1 MTRFIARRALLMI
14 PTLWVIATLTFFML
28 RLAPGGPFLAER
40 DIPTRARA
48 ALAARYGLD
57 RPLIEQYGRFLVH
70 AAQLDFGPSYKR
82 PALQVR
88 EIIAQ
93 AFPVS
98 LSLGALALGWALL
111 VGGLLG
117 ALAAYRRNTWLDY
130 LSMST
135 ALLGV
140 SIPNFVLG
148 PLLVLAFSLNLYWFP
163 PAQWSTWPH
172 RVLPVVTLSAVY
184 AATIARLMRAGMVEV
199 LGQDYIRTARAK
211 GLPESQVVGRHALR
225 PGVLPL
231 VSYLGPATAGIVTG
245 SVAVESIFA
254 VPGLGRQ
261 LYAAAI
267 NRDYTVVLGTVL
279 FYAALLLVLNLLVDI
294 LYARLDPRVEL
305 R

>member
-1 MTRFIARRALLMI
+1 MIRFVARRALMMI

-40 DIPTRARA
+40 EIPARARA
-48 ALAARYGLD
+48 ALGARYGLD
-57 RPLIEQYGRFLVH
+57 RPLVEQYGRFLLNTVR
-70 AAQLDFGPSYKR
+70 LDFGPSYKR

-88 EIIAQ
+88 EIIGQ
-93 AFPVS
+93 SFPVS
-98 LSLGALALGWALL
+98 LELGGLALGWALI
-111 VGGLLG
+111 VGGVLG
-117 ALAAYRRNTWLDY
+117 VLAAWRRNGWLDY
-130 LSMST
+130 ASMST

-148 PLLVLAFSLNLYWFP
+148 PLLVLAFSLHLYWFP
-163 PAQWSTWPH
+163 PAQWSAWPH
-172 RVLPVVTLSAVY
+172 RVLPVLTLSAVY
-184 AATIARLMRAGMVEV
+184 TAYVARLTRAGMVEV

-211 GLPESQVVGRHALR
+211 GLPEHVVVGRHALR
-225 PGVLPL
+225 PGLLPL
-231 VSYLGPATAGIVTG
+231 VSFLGPAAAGIVTG

-261 LYAAAI
+261 LYTAAL

-279 FYAALLLVLNLLVDI
+279 FYAALLLVLNLVVDV

-305 R
+305 T